1 MDQIPDSHTESGP
14 MFAAEYETEYSKSE
28 HARSGFRKMMA
39 RDQQYQEEKV
49 PKSEKSDPSGL

>member
-1 MDQIPDSHTESGP
+1 